1 MTKFK
6 TFDDLSKIRSIED
19 CAEAAEEIENMV
31 KNTVAEQFHFII
43 GKISKTPEAQRKLL
57 KALVTKDMVHMF
69 QMIFESG
76 KVAGKLEILA
86 ETMRDVDEDEPDQYN
101 RQVH

>member
-6 TFDDLSKIRSIED
+6 TFDDLSKISSIED

-31 KNTVAEQFHFII
+31 KHMVAEDFNKII
-43 GKISKTPEAQRKLL
+43 CAVSSNPKTQRGLQN
-57 KALVTKDMVHMF
+57 ALINRDMVHLF
-69 QMIFESG
+69 QTIFESG
-76 KVAGKLEILA
+76 KVAGKLEMLA
-86 ETMRDVDEDEPDQYN
+86 ETMQDIDEDEPDQYN